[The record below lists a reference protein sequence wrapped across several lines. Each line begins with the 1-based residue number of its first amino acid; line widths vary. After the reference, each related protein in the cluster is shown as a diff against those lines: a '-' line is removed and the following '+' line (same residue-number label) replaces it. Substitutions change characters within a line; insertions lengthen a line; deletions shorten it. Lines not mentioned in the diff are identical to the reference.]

1 MNINIQIP
9 EKLEVDNIMLQK
21 MIFLY
26 NALNNGWNIKKNN
39 DKYIFIKNSEGKE
52 DVYLDSYLSDFLE
65 TNIGIQ
71 NITKI
76 L

>member
-9 EKLEVDNIMLQK
+9 EKIELDNTILQK

-39 DKYIFIKNSEGKE
+39 NKYIFFKNSEEKE
-52 DVYLDSYLSDFLE
+52 EVYLDSYLSYFLE
-65 TNIGIQ
+65 THIGIQ
-71 NITKI
+71 NTSKI
-76 L
+76 

>member
-9 EKLEVDNIMLQK
+9 EKIELDNTILQK

-39 DKYIFIKNSEGKE
+39 NKYIFFKNSEEKE
-52 DVYLDSYLSDFLE
+52 EVYLDSYLSDFLE
-65 TNIGIQ
+65 TNIGVQ
-71 NITKI
+71 NISKI
-76 L
+76 

>member
-9 EKLEVDNIMLQK
+9 EKIELDNTILQK

-39 DKYIFIKNSEGKE
+39 NKYIFCKNSEEKE
-52 DVYLDSYLSDFLE
+52 EVYLDSYLSDFLE

-71 NITKI
+71 NISKI
-76 L
+76 

>member
-9 EKLEVDNIMLQK
+9 EKIELDNTILQK

-39 DKYIFIKNSEGKE
+39 DKYIFFKNSEGKE
-52 DVYLDSYLSDFLE
+52 EVYLDSYLSDFLE

-71 NITKI
+71 NISKI
-76 L
+76 